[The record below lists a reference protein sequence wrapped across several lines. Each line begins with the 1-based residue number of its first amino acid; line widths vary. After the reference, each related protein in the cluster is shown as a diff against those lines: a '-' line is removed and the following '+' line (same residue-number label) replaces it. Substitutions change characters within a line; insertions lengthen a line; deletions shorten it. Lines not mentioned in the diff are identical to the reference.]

1 MSTESTENLPN
12 MPWECLAQLPGIGI
26 GLTNVHGD
34 LLYLNDEELRFFEGH
49 TDVDYHGK
57 NIRDFHEAEF
67 VEERLALIR
76 NVNESKR
83 PAVITHIFKGR
94 CIQSTVW
101 PIDDLEPPHDRVLVV
116 SRQLRGGKEEV
127 DAQFLN
133 VESDFIDLG
142 ELVVLSPRELEVL
155 VLLGHG
161 QSIPEVAK
169 ILFRSQKTI
178 EKHREAIG
186 RKLALHSQSEIVRIV
201 WNAGLEWN
209 DVNKKRLP
217 GK

>member
-1 MSTESTENLPN
+1 MSTESTENLPSRL
-12 MPWECLAQLPGIGI
+12 WEYLAQSPGIGI
-26 GLTNVHGD
+26 ALTNVEGE

-57 NIRDFHEAEF
+57 HIRDFHSAEF

-76 NVNESKR
+76 RVTESKQ
-83 PAVITHIFKGR
+83 PAVITHIHKGR

-101 PIDDLEPPHDRVLVV
+101 PIVDLEPPHDRVLVV
-116 SRQLRGGKEEV
+116 SRQLRGEKEGV
-127 DAQFLN
+127 DTQFLN

-142 ELVVLSPRELEVL
+142 ELDVLSPRELEVL

-186 RKLALHSQSEIVRIV
+186 RKLSLHSERGIGVERRQ
-201 WNAGLEWN
+201 
-209 DVNKKRLP
+209 
-217 GK
+217 